1 MKTNVPNSVRFAA
14 ALFLLTASYSLQCGR
29 TVAGVAVEWF
39 NPGYPFPL
47 PGTERVPMPPDLT
60 NIVGIAAGGWFG
72 SPSHSLALRDDG
84 TIVAWGDN
92 YCGQIDV
99 PPGLSNVVAI
109 AAGDGHCMALTD
121 EGRVVT
127 WGVDLGKDDITAG
140 LSNVV
145 AIAAG
150 DHRVALKS
158 DGIAVIWGDLSSGPG
173 QPQSPWFR
181 TNLVAISPFV
191 GIKEDGDITAWG
203 GYYGPFP
210 GISNALRVTSC
221 PTRAL
226 VQTADNTFHTWG
238 TAPAPPPSH
247 VKEVFAMTCSR
258 SHAAAVLLDGSVVGW
273 DGSPPPPV
281 EVTNATAIASADG
294 YTLALLDEHPP
305 VRHALMVHPRRDS
318 DGFSV
323 SIEAESGRVYR
334 LEYKESLADPGWT
347 RFPLVAGRH
356 GHIQLRDP
364 GAPGSQRF
372 YRVRRW

>member
-1 MKTNVPNSVRFAA
+1 MKTNLPGAFRFAA
-14 ALFLLTASYSLQCGR
+14 ALGLLTAVYSLHCAPA
-29 TVAGVAVEWF
+29 AGGTAIEWF
-39 NPGYPFPL
+39 NPGYPFVF
-47 PGTERVPMPPDLT
+47 PGQERVPMPPDLT
-60 NIVGIAAGGWFG
+60 NTVAIAAGGWFL

-92 YCGQIDV
+92 SSGQADV

-127 WGVDLGKDDITAG
+127 WGFDLGKDDITAG

-158 DGIAVIWGDLSSGPG
+158 DGTAVIWGDFPSGPG

-191 GIKEDGDITAWG
+191 GIMEDGGITTWG
-203 GYYGPFP
+203 LYYGPFP

-258 SHAAAVLLDGSVVGW
+258 SHAAAVLPDGSVVGW
-273 DGSPPPPV
+273 NGSPPPPV

-305 VRHALMVHPRRDS
+305 VRRAPMLLPRWDS
-318 DGFSV
+318 GGLTL
-323 SIEAESGRVYR
+323 SIEAQSGRVYR

-347 RFPLVAGRH
+347 PLSLVAGRH
-356 GHIQLRDP
+356 GQVQLHDP
-364 GAPGSQRF
+364 RAPSQQRF